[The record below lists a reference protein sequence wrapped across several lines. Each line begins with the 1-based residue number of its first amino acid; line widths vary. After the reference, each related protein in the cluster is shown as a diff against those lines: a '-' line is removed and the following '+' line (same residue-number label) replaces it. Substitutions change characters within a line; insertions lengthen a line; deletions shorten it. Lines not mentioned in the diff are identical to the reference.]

1 MTVPHTG
8 SSLAR
13 TNVTTAPVAKA
24 APVALAAKVAL
35 VAKVAKPVP
44 VAKAVP
50 AAKPVRAARS
60 RSPDRSDAG
69 TQGFGVNTTTG
80 NSRSVRA

>member
-1 MTVPHTG
+1 MVPVVRVVKAVPAA
-8 SSLAR
+8 LPERAAK
-13 TNVTTAPVAKA
+13 VAPVAK
-24 APVALAAKVAL
+24 V
-35 VAKVAKPVP
+35 VP

-60 RSPDRSDAG
+60 RSPDRADAG
-69 TQGFGVNTTTG
+69 TQGFGVKMTTG